1 MRNLICAL
9 LLPILLLT
17 PMSAAQANIG
27 LKDWGRVA
35 KILPGTRVKV
45 KLTQKGKK
53 LKGKL
58 VSSDENGINLTLSDG
73 IGRSIGRT
81 SIREIQASGGK
92 QKYAPLIGAA
102 AGAIALGVPFSQPRA
117 DIVPSGVAVIFGIG
131 AAIGFGIG
139 MGFRYSIVYE
149 AP

>member
-1 MRNLICAL
+1 MDFPDTAL
-9 LLPILLLT
+9 HLAPTLVTMQHEEFDLRIAIADLLFP

-58 VSSDENGINLTLSDG
+58 VSSDENGIHVALSDG
-73 IGRSIGRT
+73 SGRSIGRT
-81 SIREIQASGGK
+81 SVSVRSKRQA
-92 QKYAPLIGAA
+92 
-102 AGAIALGVPFSQPRA
+102 
-117 DIVPSGVAVIFGIG
+117 
-131 AAIGFGIG
+131 
-139 MGFRYSIVYE
+139 E
-149 AP
+149 N